1 MATNRGVT
9 KIRGTNY
16 MAPHGIPLDL
26 LDRLLIIQTKPYE
39 SDELSHILEIR
50 CQEEDVIAT
59 DKALKLLTKIGSQT
73 SLRYAINL
81 ITTSNICA
89 VKRKS
94 AEIDVEDIWWV
105 YELFV
110 DVKRSS

>member
-39 SDELSHILEIR
+39 SDELSHILEIW

-59 DKALKLLTKIGSQT
+59 DKALKLLTKIGS
-73 SLRYAINL
+73 
-81 ITTSNICA
+81 
-89 VKRKS
+89 
-94 AEIDVEDIWWV
+94 
-105 YELFV
+105 
-110 DVKRSS
+110 